1 MILKV
6 LVLSS
11 IHYCSLGSGL
21 CCSVLPELNI
31 AFNLTPPPPPPP
43 PYCYTKLRQLETVPT
58 PPPPPSQLRV
68 WMTGPLPYLKVWI
81 RHCDGKAISNP
92 FHLLCLFAKVTK
104 IHTVLFATVW
114 HSNCIAPL
122 TKPKW
127 GSYSAVLID
136 TFQVVNEVDT
146 CFPPP
151 IDYVSRRIL
160 HEGVNMVL
168 DPAFLACCDCTDNCQ
183 VNWCHHL

>member
-21 CCSVLPELNI
+21 CCSVLYQVLPELNI
-31 AFNLTPPPPPPP
+31 AFNLT
-43 PYCYTKLRQLETVPT
+43 
-58 PPPPPSQLRV
+58 PPPSQLRV

-122 TKPKW
+122 TKPK
-127 GSYSAVLID
+127 
-136 TFQVVNEVDT
+136 
-146 CFPPP
+146 
-151 IDYVSRRIL
+151 
-160 HEGVNMVL
+160 
-168 DPAFLACCDCTDNCQ
+168 
-183 VNWCHHL
+183 